1 MKTAAGGGRGG
12 EKKEEEDEEE
22 VIREKEGDG
31 QCAAHEPTP
40 HFTRRLPFSPPFSY
54 AQLHIQGRI
63 SEINK
68 RKPFNLT
75 PERHR

>member
-1 MKTAAGGGRGG
+1 MCGARANAAFYA
-12 EKKEEEDEEE
+12 E
-22 VIREKEGDG
+22 
-31 QCAAHEPTP
+31 
-40 HFTRRLPFSPPFSY
+40 FTFFPPFSY